1 MHDPT
6 LGTSLSEA
14 VFEALPI
21 PTLIHGRE
29 TIGAANASA
38 LRLLDAGLKE
48 GLIGMPVADIVHP
61 DARAA
66 GEQRRSLLLEQGKAF
81 VGLPLKLCTCTG
93 EERHVVAGAV
103 RFGFEGAHHALVF
116 TTPLEAPFQ
125 VRPPSVMPSR
135 SRDATTLFE
144 AALSALPLPL
154 LVVHDRKIAFIN
166 ATACGLLGHEC
177 TDDLIGTE
185 ALDVLHPQARQ
196 AMEERVGSL
205 LNVGAHGIAI
215 PLKTMG
221 RDGSSVK
228 VDALAFALQHD
239 GRNHFAFVIT
249 RAPGTS

>member
-1 MHDPT
+1 MHDST
-6 LGTSLSEA
+6 QGTSLHA
-14 VFEALPI
+14 AIFEALPI

-29 TIGAANASA
+29 TIGAANAST

-48 GLIGMPVADIVHP
+48 SLIGKPVADIVHP

-81 VGLPLKLCTCTG
+81 VGLPLKLCTPTG
-93 EERHVVAGAV
+93 EERHVMAGAV
-103 RFGFEGAHHALVF
+103 RFEFDGAHHALVVA
-116 TTPLEAPFQ
+116 TPLEASFQ
-125 VRPPSVMPSR
+125 VRPPSVTPSR
-135 SRDATTLFE
+135 SPDATTLFE

-154 LVVHDRKIAFIN
+154 MVVHDRKIAFIN
-166 ATACGLLGHEC
+166 AAACGLLGHES
-177 TDDLIGTE
+177 TDDLMGTE
-185 ALDVLHPQARQ
+185 ALDVLHPEARQ

-205 LNVGAHGIAI
+205 MNVGAHGIAI

-221 RDGSSVK
+221 RDGSSDR

-249 RAPGTS
+249 RAPGTA